1 MSAASPAANST
12 AYPGIITTTAASAE
26 RLITFRT
33 QGAVSALWDCTA
45 EEVVIS
51 GAAGTGKTR
60 GALELLHYRL
70 ATTPGVRALM
80 LRKTEASLKATAI
93 ITFDEEVHPEW
104 DGVVFMGSTKK
115 RPAMYVYPNGSTLV
129 IGGID
134 NAMKVMSAT
143 YDLIYVP
150 ECTELDVRD
159 WEALLSRTNRPGRPK
174 PLGFTQLMGDC
185 NPQAP
190 THWLKLRAD
199 AGALTML
206 VSTHED
212 NPSIYDV
219 ETQTYTS
226 DGVSYIATLDK
237 LTGVRYLRLR
247 KGQWAAAE
255 GMVYQDSWSSAHNLI
270 DRFPIPPDWPRY
282 LAVDFGYGPGHPFVC
297 QWWAEDHD
305 GRLYRYREI
314 YRTRRLVE
322 DHARDIRQYSG
333 WGAPGGDPY
342 PYNVITDHD
351 AEDRATLE
359 KHLGLIT
366 TSAHKT
372 VSDGI
377 QAVAARMRLDGDG
390 KPRLFLLRDSLV
402 ARDPYLTESKQP
414 TCTEEEV
421 DGYVWATNAA
431 GRKDQVVKDHDH
443 GLDALRYMVAHKD
456 LRQGDIQ
463 IGPRLY

>member
-1 MSAASPAANST
+1 MSVASLRTST
-12 AYPGIITTTAASAE
+12 TAPGIITTTADSSE
-26 RLITFRT
+26 RIITFRT
-33 QGAVSALWDCTA
+33 QGAVSQFWDCTA
-45 EEVVIS
+45 PEVVIS

-93 ITFDEEVHPEW
+93 ITFDEEVHPDW
-104 DGVVFMGSTKK
+104 DGVVFQGSTKK
-115 RPAMYVYPNGSTLV
+115 RPAQYVYPNGSTLV

-150 ECTELDVRD
+150 ECTELDLRD
-159 WEALLSRTNRPGRPK
+159 WEHLLSRTNRPGRPK

-185 NPQAP
+185 NPQSP

-199 AGALTML
+199 AGALTLL

-219 ETQTYTS
+219 ETRSYTE
-226 DGVSYIATLDK
+226 DGLSYIATLDR

-255 GMVYQDSWSSAHNLI
+255 GMVYQDAWSSATNLI
-270 DRFPIPPDWPRY
+270 DRIPIPQDWARY
-282 LAVDFGYGPGHPFVC
+282 LSIDFGYGPGHPFVA
-297 QWWAEDHD
+297 QWWAEDES

-314 YRTRRLVE
+314 YRTRTLVE
-322 DHARDIRQYSG
+322 DHARDIRRYSQ
-333 WGAPGGDPY
+333 WGMPYGDPY
-342 PYNVITDHD
+342 PYAIVTDHD

-359 KHLGLIT
+359 RHLNLIT
-366 TSAHKT
+366 VPAHKT
-372 VSDGI
+372 VLDGI
-377 QAVAARMRLDGDG
+377 QAVAARMRPAGDG

-402 ARDPYLTESKQP
+402 ERDASLAEAKQP

-421 DGYVWATNAA
+421 ESYVWAQNAA
-431 GRKDQVVKDHDH
+431 GRKETPVKDHDH
-443 GLDALRYMVAHKD
+443 GMDAMRYMVAHKD
-456 LRQGDIQ
+456 LRQGEIQ